1 MNKKP
6 GIDVFSLENIDFSKY
21 SKTSKE
27 LKRFRKCRF
36 CETKKGLI
44 RKYNLY
50 ICRRCFKNFAENL
63 GFKKLD

>member
-1 MNKKP
+1 MNATINNKK
-6 GIDVFSLENIDFSKY
+6 L

-27 LKRFRKCRF
+27 LKRSRVCRF
-36 CETKKGLI
+36 CNTQRGLI

-50 ICRRCFKNFAENL
+50 ICRRCFKDYSEKL

>member
-1 MNKKP
+1 MNA
-6 GIDVFSLENIDFSKY
+6 IDNNKL

-27 LKRFRKCRF
+27 LKRSRKCRF
-36 CETKKGLI
+36 CGAQRGLI

-50 ICRRCFKNFAENL
+50 ICRRCFKDYAEKL

>member
-1 MNKKP
+1 MTTDKRQK
-6 GIDVFSLENIDFSKY
+6 L

-27 LKRFRKCRF
+27 LKRARKCRF
-36 CETKKGLI
+36 CEAKRGLI

-50 ICRRCFKNFAENL
+50 ICRRCFNDFAGEL

>member
-1 MNKKP
+1 MSAIDNKK
-6 GIDVFSLENIDFSKY
+6 L

-27 LKRFRKCRF
+27 LKKSRKCRF
-36 CETKKGLI
+36 CDTQRGLI

-50 ICRRCFKNFAENL
+50 ICRRCFKDYAEKL

>member
-1 MNKKP
+1 MNT
-6 GIDVFSLENIDFSKY
+6 IDNTKL

-27 LKRFRKCRF
+27 LKRSRKCRF
-36 CETKKGLI
+36 CGTQRGLI

-50 ICRRCFKNFAENL
+50 ICRRCFKDYAEKL

>member
-1 MNKKP
+1 MSAEKKSKRP
-6 GIDVFSLENIDFSKY
+6 NI

-27 LKRFRKCRF
+27 LKRNRKCKF
-36 CETKKGLI
+36 CGSERGLI

-50 ICRRCFKNFAENL
+50 ICRRCFNDYADEL

>member
-1 MNKKP
+1 MSEIDHKK
-6 GIDVFSLENIDFSKY
+6 L

-27 LKRFRKCRF
+27 LKRTRVCRF
-36 CETKKGLI
+36 CKTRRGLI

-50 ICRRCFKNFAENL
+50 ICRRCFKDYAEKL

>member
-1 MNKKP
+1 MNTIDKK
-6 GIDVFSLENIDFSKY
+6 L

-27 LKRFRKCRF
+27 LKRSRKCKF
-36 CETKKGLI
+36 CDTQRGLI

-50 ICRRCFKNFAENL
+50 ICRRCFKDYANKL